1 MKKGIITCILALA
14 TLVSAW
20 AASPL
25 KLESLIRQYKG
36 EPGFETISM
45 GPVALSLLRGAAT
58 VSAGSMTEQD
68 RLALKVF
75 DGIKKLIIVDF
86 EDAAPSVKTRF
97 SEKLE
102 KQFEGMELIL
112 EAHED
117 GEKMRIYGVEEGGRL
132 KDCVLYS
139 SDGVFLYARGS
150 IDMQYVGELME
161 LAQ

>member
-1 MKKGIITCILALA
+1 MKKGIVTCFLALA

-86 EDAAPSVKTRF
+86 EDAAPSVKTRL
-97 SEKLE
+97 SEGLE
-102 KQFEGMELIL
+102 KQVDVRDLIV
-112 EAHED
+112 ETRES
-117 GEKMRIYGVEEGGRL
+117 GEKVGVCGL
-132 KDCVLYS
+132 
-139 SDGVFLYARGS
+139 
-150 IDMQYVGELME
+150 
-161 LAQ
+161 